1 MRLRAV
7 CGDKKLE
14 AIDRSLFNYHN
25 FNVSLFSQDVDSHIF
40 LVSGERKVDA
50 RLSYAKVSDR
60 YLLEKFWQNRP

>member
-1 MRLRAV
+1 MRLRAA

-25 FNVSLFSQDVDSHIF
+25 FNVSLFSQDVDSYIF
-40 LVSGERKVDA
+40 LVSDEREIDA

-60 YLLEKFWQNRP
+60 YLLEKFRQNRS

>member
-50 RLSYAKVSDR
+50 CFSYSKVSNR
-60 YLLEKFWQNRP
+60 YLLEEFR

>member
-50 RLSYAKVSDR
+50 RLSYPKVSDR
-60 YLLEKFWQNRP
+60 YLLEEFRQSGR

>member
-7 CGDKKLE
+7 SGQKKLE
-14 AIDRSLFNYHN
+14 AIDRSLFNYN
-25 FNVSLFSQDVDSHIF
+25 LKLSLFSQDVDSHIF
-40 LVSGERKVDA
+40 LVSDEREIDA